1 MAKLKMKAI
10 IMPFKEPML
19 DKEGNP
25 IKTLSGLIRY
35 KTVYR
40 KVLHNAAYFPSK
52 YIKQIIPP
60 AKPKV

>member
-19 DKEGNP
+19 DKKGNP
-25 IKTLSGLIRY
+25 IKTSSGLIQY

-52 YIKQIIPP
+52 
-60 AKPKV
+60 